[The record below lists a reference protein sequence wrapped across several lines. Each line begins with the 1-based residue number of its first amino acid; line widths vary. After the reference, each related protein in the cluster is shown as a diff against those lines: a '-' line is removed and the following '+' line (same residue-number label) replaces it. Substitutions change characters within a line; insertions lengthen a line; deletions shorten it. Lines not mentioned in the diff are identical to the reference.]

1 MIKASNFLVK
11 FLHRVI
17 DLTDFLCRNVERI
30 NWSDELVMSLRTQ
43 FRKVLPSIS
52 VTEQEAL
59 DAGDVWLEGSIYR
72 GKPDFNALRAVP
84 EATLSADEQAF
95 MNGPVK
101 ELMGMIDDSVIQN
114 SKHLP
119 ENILDFLKKERFFSL
134 IIPKSYG
141 GLEFSPYANS
151 TIVGT
156 IATKSSAVAVTVM
169 VPNSLGPGE
178 LLMHFGTEEQ
188 RAHYLPRLAN
198 GTDIPCFA
206 LTSPE
211 AGSDAGGIPDQGIV
225 TKGIYN
231 GQETLGLEV
240 TWDKRYITLAPIAS
254 VLGLAFKVFD
264 PNGLLGGKEEL
275 GITCALIPKSH
286 PGVELGN
293 RHDPMGIRFYN
304 GTTRGNKVFIPMEFI
319 IGGQKNIGRGWQ
331 MLVSCLGAGRGISLP
346 ALGVS
351 TSQVALKSASEYAAV
366 REQFGLSIGQFEGIQ
381 EKLADIAGKTYL
393 QESMRVLTTEGL
405 GMGLKPS
412 VVTAI
417 AKYHMTEIGRDV
429 LDSAMDILAGKA
441 IQNGPQ
447 NTLASGYVAQPIAIT
462 VEGANILTRN
472 LMIFGQGVM
481 RCHPHLQEMVESIH
495 SEDADADSKFNKKFR
510 QTVGY
515 GISNGLRAFG
525 LGLMPFM
532 ASSQSELPEVRR
544 YEKAVMQL
552 SSRLALFADFS
563 LLVLGGKLKQAEM
576 LSARLG
582 DVMSYLYAAM
592 ASIKYYEQKV
602 AESERAQAAPYFHYA
617 TRWALMSAENALHK
631 FLDNFP
637 ASVPRK
643 FLRVATL
650 QFNHR
655 MPKIDDNLIR
665 ELAGAAQHDTA
676 FKSQITKLI
685 KPISGDGHDINEQAY
700 KAKMACLDLLK
711 VLKKSLRSKQ
721 VKPGVRF
728 VDTLDNALAANVID
742 TEQYAKLVD
751 YNKKREKA
759 IRVDEFDFDLN
770 LIDDTLEAHGDIQ
783 KAS

>member
-1 MIKASNFLVK
+1 
-11 FLHRVI
+11 
-17 DLTDFLCRNVERI
+17 
-30 NWSDELVMSLRTQ
+30 MSLRTQ
-43 FRKVLPSIS
+43 LKKVLPSIS

-59 DAGDVWLEGSIYR
+59 DAGDVWLEGSIYQ
-72 GKPDFNALRAVP
+72 GKPDFDALRAVP
-84 EATLSADEQAF
+84 EAKLSSEEQAF
-95 MNGPVK
+95 LDGPVK
-101 ELMGMIDDSVIQN
+101 ELMAMVDDSVIQN

-119 ENILDFLKKERFFSL
+119 EHILDFLKKERFFSL
-134 IIPKSYG
+134 IIPKEFG

-178 LLMHFGTEEQ
+178 LLLHYGTKEQ
-188 RAHYLPRLAN
+188 QAHYLPRLAN
-198 GTDIPCFA
+198 GREIPCFA

-211 AGSDAGGIPDQGIV
+211 AGSDAGGIPDRGIV
-225 TKGIYN
+225 TKGMFE
-231 GQETLGLEV
+231 GKEVVGMEV
-240 TWDKRYITLAPIAS
+240 TWDKRYITLAPIAT
-254 VLGLAFKVFD
+254 VLGLAFKVED
-264 PNGLLGGKEEL
+264 PQGILGGKEHL
-275 GITCALIPKSH
+275 GITCALIPKTH

-304 GTTRGNKVFIPMEFI
+304 GTTRGDKVFIPMEFI
-319 IGGQKNIGRGWQ
+319 IGGQQNIGRGWQ

-351 TSQVALKSASEYAAV
+351 TSQVAFKSASEYAAV

-417 AKYHMTEIGRDV
+417 AKYHMTEVGRDV
-429 LDSAMDILAGKA
+429 LDSAMDIQAGKA

-481 RCHPHLQEMVESIH
+481 RCHPYLQSMVESIH
-495 SEDADADSKFNKKFR
+495 SDDKSADKTFNKILTK
-510 QTVGY
+510 TVGY
-515 GISNGLRAFG
+515 SVANSFRAFG
-525 LGLMPFM
+525 LGLLPFT
-532 ASSQSELPEVRR
+532 AGSKSALPEVQQ
-544 YEKAVMQL
+544 YEKAVHQL
-552 SSRLALFADFS
+552 SAKLAVYADFS

-582 DVMSYLYAAM
+582 DVMSHLYGAM

-602 AESERAQAAPYFHYA
+602 AISDRQSAAPYFHYA
-617 TRWALMSAENALHK
+617 TRWSLQKAEEALHK

-637 ASVPRK
+637 ASGTRK
-643 FLRVATL
+643 LMRTITL
-650 QFNHR
+650 QFRHK
-655 MPKIDDNLIR
+655 MPAISDDMVR
-665 ELAGAAQHDTA
+665 ELAKVAQQDTA
-676 FKSQITKLI
+676 FKAQLTHLV
-685 KPISGDGHDINEQAY
+685 KPSPGDGHDINEQAF
-700 KAKMACLDLLK
+700 KAKLACLDLLAK
-711 VLKKSLRSKQ
+711 VKKALRK
-721 VKPGVRF
+721 KEIKAGVRF
-728 VDTLDNALAANVID
+728 SQTLDNALAANLINA
-742 TEQYAKLVD
+742 TEYAQLID

-759 IRVDEFDFDLN
+759 IRVDEFDFDMN
-770 LIDDTLEAHGDIQ
+770 LLDDNAQPVDKVAKVQ
-783 KAS
+783 QAS

>member
-1 MIKASNFLVK
+1 
-11 FLHRVI
+11 
-17 DLTDFLCRNVERI
+17 
-30 NWSDELVMSLRTQ
+30 MSLRTKLK
-43 FRKVLPSIS
+43 KVLPSIS

-59 DAGDVWLEGSIYR
+59 DAGDVWLEGSIYQ
-72 GKPDFNALRAVP
+72 GKPDFSALRDVP
-84 EATLSADEQAF
+84 AAKLTADEQAF
-95 MNGPVK
+95 LDGPVQ
-101 ELMGMIDDSVIQN
+101 ELLSMIDDSVIQN
-114 SKHLP
+114 GIHLP
-119 ENILDFLKKERFFSL
+119 NDILEFLKKERFFSL
-134 IIPKSYG
+134 IIPKSFG

-178 LLMHFGTEEQ
+178 LLLHFGTEEQ
-188 RAHYLPRLAN
+188 QAHYLPRLAN

-211 AGSDAGGIPDQGIV
+211 AGSDAGGIPDVGTV

-231 GQETLGLEV
+231 GEEVLGLEI
-240 TWDKRYITLAPIAS
+240 TWDKRYITLAPIAT
-254 VLGLAFKVFD
+254 VLGLAFKVVD
-264 PNGLLGGKEEL
+264 PDGLLGGKENL
-275 GITCALIPKSH
+275 GITCALIPKEH

-304 GTTRGNKVFIPMEFI
+304 GTTRGNKVFVPMDFV

-351 TSQVALKSASEYAAV
+351 TAQVALKSASEYAAV

-393 QESMRVLTTEGL
+393 QEAMRVLTTEGL

-417 AKYHMTEIGRDV
+417 AKYHMTELGRDV
-429 LDSAMDILAGKA
+429 LDSAMDIQAGKA

-481 RCHPHLQEMVESIH
+481 RCHPYLQSMVESIH
-495 SEDADADSKFNKKFR
+495 SDDKNADAEFNGILRK
-510 QTVGY
+510 TIGY
-515 GISNGLRAFG
+515 STANSLRAFR
-525 LGLMPFM
+525 LGVLPFT
-532 ASSQSELPEVRR
+532 ASANSALPEVRD
-544 YEKAVMQL
+544 YEKAVQKL
-552 SSRLALFADFS
+552 SAKLAVYADFS

-582 DVMSYLYAAM
+582 DVMSFLYAAM

-602 AESERAQAAPYFHYA
+602 ASSEREQAAPYFHYA
-617 TRWALMSAENALHK
+617 TRFALQSAEEALHK

-637 ASVPRK
+637 ASGTRK
-643 FLRVATL
+643 FIRFITM
-650 QFNHR
+650 NYSTK
-655 MPKIDDNLIR
+655 MPKISDDLIR
-665 ELAGAAQHDTA
+665 ELAKQAQLDTA
-676 FKSQITKLI
+676 FKAQITHLV
-685 KPISGDGHDINEQAY
+685 KPIEGDGHHINEQAY
-700 KAKMACLDLLK
+700 KAKMGSPELLAK
-711 VLKKSLRSKQ
+711 VKKALRAKTF
-721 VKPGVRF
+721 KPGTRF
-728 VDTLDNALAANVID
+728 SITLENALAAKVIND
-742 TEQYAKLVD
+742 AEFVQLSD

-759 IRVDEFDFDLN
+759 IRVDEFDFDMNIL
-770 LIDDTLEAHGDIQ
+770 DDNAQPVNPLKSVVNQ
-783 KAS
+783 